1 MRQAMEYIST
11 NYDEE
16 ELAWVSPKMT
26 LHQDIFLKITLK
38 EKGKVLI
45 RQFGNNDEQPRIPI
59 KAHKDID
66 SFEFRISVNSD
77 SSIIQIFTSTEPKE
91 IKYAYI

>member
-1 MRQAMEYIST
+1 MEYIST
-11 NYDEE
+11 NYDAE
-16 ELAWVSPKMT
+16 ELAWVSPKLT
-26 LHQDIFLKITLK
+26 LHQDIFLKITLE

-66 SFEFRISVNSD
+66 SFEFRISVNPD
-77 SSIIQIFTSTEPKE
+77 SSIIQIFASTEPKE

>member
-1 MRQAMEYIST
+1 MEYIST

-26 LHQDIFLKITLK
+26 LNQDIFLKITLK

-59 KAHKDID
+59 KAHKDLD
-66 SFEFRISVNSD
+66 SFEFRISVSHD
-77 SSIIQIFTSTEPKE
+77 SSTIQIFTSTEPKE